1 MDEKLQKLAEKLY
14 QEGIE
19 KAKLEAET
27 ILNQAKEKAEA
38 IISEAKKKE
47 EEILR
52 NARKEKEDL
61 EKRVLME
68 LKSAIEQAK
77 SSLKQELVNF
87 ISINALKKTVSEALS
102 DVEVVKDLI
111 IEICKKWDISS
122 GTPQLEVILP
132 EKKKEMFEKVF
143 AKKVKELLSGNVVIT
158 FEGKMEE
165 GFKVVSKDGNFVLSF
180 TDSDFNQFFASYLKP
195 KTKELLFSGDK

>member
-1 MDEKLQKLAEKLY
+1 MEEKLQKLAEKLY

-19 KAKLEAET
+19 KAKQEAET
-27 ILNQAKEKAEA
+27 IINQAREKAET
-38 IISEAKKKE
+38 IIKEAKRKE
-47 EEILR
+47 EEILK
-52 NARKEKEDL
+52 NATREKEEL
-61 EKRVLME
+61 QKRVLME

-77 SSLKQELVNF
+77 SSLKQELINL
-87 ISINALKKTVSEALS
+87 ISTNSLKQTVSEALS

-122 GTPQLEVILP
+122 GAPRLEIILP

-165 GFKVVSKDGNFVLSF
+165 GFKVVSKDDNFVLSF

-195 KTKELLFSGDK
+195 KTKELLFSGEK